1 MKAPIHTLADDIAE
15 MINDDRL
22 EDALKEWERVTKD
35 LKMFECAALRNEI
48 RRRTVDQRLLTPT

>member
-1 MKAPIHTLADDIAE
+1 MKAPIHTLAEDIAE

-48 RRRTVDQRLLTPT
+48 RRRTVD

>member
-1 MKAPIHTLADDIAE
+1 MKAPIHILSEDIAE

-35 LKMFECAALRNEI
+35 MKMFECAALKNEI
-48 RRRTVDQRLLTPT
+48 RRRTGD